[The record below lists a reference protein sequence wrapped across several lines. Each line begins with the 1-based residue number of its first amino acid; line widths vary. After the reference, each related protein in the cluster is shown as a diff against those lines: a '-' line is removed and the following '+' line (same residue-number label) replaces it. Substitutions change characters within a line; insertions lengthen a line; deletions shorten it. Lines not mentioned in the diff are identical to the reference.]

1 METVGPD
8 GQISRGAP
16 PQPGLVMKGRSIDK
30 LLRQVE
36 AWHSE
41 LAVQQTEN
49 WIEWTTCG
57 INGFESVEQD
67 DESGQALH
75 WRIVELRDTR
85 AMNRRGFDHA
95 PLYLFVQGPLYD
107 W

>member
-41 LAVQQTEN
+41 LVVQQTEN
-49 WIEWTTCG
+49 WIEWTPA
-57 INGFESVEQD
+57 ESTV
-67 DESGQALH
+67 SSPSNRTTNRARLCIGAL
-75 WRIVELRDTR
+75 WNCATP
-85 AMNRRGFDHA
+85 A
-95 PLYLFVQGPLYD
+95 P
-107 W
+107 

>member
-1 METVGPD
+1 
-8 GQISRGAP
+8 
-16 PQPGLVMKGRSIDK
+16 MKGRSIDK

-57 INGFESVEQD
+57 MNGFESVEQD

-75 WRIVELRDTR
+75 WRIVELRDIR
-85 AMNRRGFDHA
+85 AMNR
-95 PLYLFVQGPLYD
+95 
-107 W
+107 